1 MSESF
6 YPIYDWM
13 TEEQHLGGL
22 PLLVYSLI
30 YSFTV
35 SCGKF
40 SGSAQYLSKRT
51 GLARRTVMRQLR
63 TLTEQGLLLKEDV
76 VSNGVKYCNYRAAVV
91 RTEEKPLPAADP
103 APFPVSECHSSHDA
117 PSYPPVTEGH
127 TPHDAPSYPPVTEG
141 HTPHDAPSYPP
152 VTEGHTPYDAPS
164 YHKKEHNKTS
174 HIKEDKVEKD
184 APPRRQYGEYQNVL
198 LTDGELEQLR
208 REYPDDWQR
217 KLEHLS
223 GYMASTGRTYQNH
236 LATIRLW
243 AKKDAPPEKPKGRFD
258 DLKGGLVL

>member
-6 YPIYDWM
+6 YSIYDWM

-40 SGSAQYLSKRT
+40 SGSAQYLSKKT

-91 RTEEKPLPAADP
+91 RTKENPLPPADP
-103 APFPVSECHSSHDA
+103 VSVPVTEGHTPHDV

-127 TPHDAPSYPPVTEG
+127 TPHDAPSYPL
-141 HTPHDAPSYPP
+141 

-164 YHKKEHNKTS
+164 YHKKEHNKAS

-184 APPRRQYGEYQNVL
+184 PPPRRQYGEYQNVL

-223 GYMASTGRTYQNH
+223 EYMASTGRTYQNH

>member
-40 SGSAQYLSKRT
+40 SGSAQYLSKKT

-76 VSNGVKYCNYRAAVV
+76 VSNGVKYCNYRTAVV
-91 RTEEKPLPAADP
+91 RPEETPLPAADP
-103 APFPVSECHSSHDA
+103 APSPVTECRGPYDA
-117 PSYPPVTEGH
+117 PSYPPVTEGP
-127 TPHDAPSYPPVTEG
+127 TPYDAPSYPPVTK
-141 HTPHDAPSYPP
+141 
-152 VTEGHTPYDAPS
+152 GHTPYDVPA
-164 YHKKEHNKTS
+164 YHKKEHNKES
-174 HIKEDKVEKD
+174 HKKEQKVEKD
-184 APPRRQYGEYQNVL
+184 APRRQYGEYRNVL

-223 GYMASTGRTYQNH
+223 EYMASTGRTYRNH

-243 AKKDAPPEKPKGRFD
+243 ARKDAPPEKPKGRFD